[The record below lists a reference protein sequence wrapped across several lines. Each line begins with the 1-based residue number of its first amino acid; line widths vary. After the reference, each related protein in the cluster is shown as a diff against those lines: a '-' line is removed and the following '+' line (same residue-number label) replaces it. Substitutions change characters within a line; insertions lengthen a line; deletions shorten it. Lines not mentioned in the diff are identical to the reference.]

1 MSNILEQFNSVRRGV
16 MLVLGAPSG
25 TGKTSV
31 VKKML
36 ELDKNLGWSVSVTT
50 RQPRAGEKNGV
61 DYYYVSDEQY
71 EQYLKDD
78 AFYEYVD
85 SDYGCRYG
93 TLRSEVDGFINVGR
107 DVIFDMDQEGLR
119 QMKEKA
125 PDDVVSIFLLP
136 PSIKELRRRLE
147 GRKTDSEEIINK
159 RMKQSVYRLQFWKE
173 YDYVVVCLD
182 LDQAVE
188 TVRQILSAERMKRRR
203 QTGLVDFT
211 NALIKEAE
219 NG

>member
-1 MSNILEQFNSVRRGV
+1 MDNILSQFNKVRRGV

-36 ELDKNLGWSVSVTT
+36 ELDKNLSWSVSVTT
-50 RQPRAGEKNGV
+50 REPRKGEQNGV
-61 DYYYVSDEQY
+61 DYYYVTDEQY
-71 EQYLKDD
+71 NQYLKED
-78 AFYEYVD
+78 AFYEYVN
-85 SDYGCRYG
+85 SEYGARYG
-93 TLRSEVDGFINVGR
+93 TLRSEVDGFINVGK

-119 QMKEKA
+119 QMRAKA
-125 PDDVVSIFLLP
+125 PDDVVSVFLLP

-147 GRKTDSEEIINK
+147 GRCTDSQEVINK
-159 RMKQSVYRLQFWKE
+159 RMSMTVDRLKCWVD
-173 YDYVVVCLD
+173 YDYAVVCLD

-188 TVRQILSAERMKRRR
+188 TIRQILSAERMKRCR

-211 NALIKEAE
+211 NNLIKEAE